1 LLTTRPVNDVADARR
16 IIGFYRL
23 RWTIEQLFRYP

>member
-1 LLTTRPVNDVADARR
+1 LLTTHQVNDVTDARR

-23 RWTIEQLFRYP
+23 HWTIEQLFRYP